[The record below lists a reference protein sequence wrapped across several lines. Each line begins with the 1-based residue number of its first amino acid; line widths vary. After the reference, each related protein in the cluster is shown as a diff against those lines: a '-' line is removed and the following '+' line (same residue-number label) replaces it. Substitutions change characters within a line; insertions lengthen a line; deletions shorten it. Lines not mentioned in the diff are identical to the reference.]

1 MPKIGDISVEVP
13 SGGTNH
19 VDTPTEFLYENQ
31 SQITDATSLLSDGR
45 ITSIPSDVTTVLET
59 SPGLSASAFN
69 IGGNAPLNGV
79 AEKFASSTSTEY
91 ELFNSL
97 KSTIESDAN
106 RHMVEEGG
114 QNYVVIF
121 TKYKELVEEVTQAVD
136 KYNANRDAGEEEV
149 GTDDSEEKTKRKLY
163 YPECTFSC
171 SMTSPPTISFTSI
184 NTSTERTVSAS
195 ESPNYAALKEAY
207 DKAKAF
213 YDRYCEDAIAFKDAT
228 SGLMAEG
235 ESYDFEADLTKLE
248 NDWPE
253 GVGATETP
261 TEEEKKEED
270 KEEDKEEEKKEED
283 KEEEKKED
291 KEEKEEDKKEE
302 KTDEGGESPEESS
315 TQAEQTT
322 YKSGDALDIDGSLY
336 YYYGTHQA
344 KDGSVTNILVD
355 TAGYMCYVNADGKVE
370 RLQATYTD
378 GSGHNQTKQE
388 ITQQDYE
395 NGTTINARGYKVH
408 MPYTLEKDG
417 EKIPSGTMASSVTQE
432 KPIGEKTDYGKDSYL
447 PDNDKAVIEEHYE
460 SMAGK
465 DPGVQNEGTTHETT
479 THVATDVHAFS
490 NPDNTKDGNTI
501 IVPQGTN
508 FQWDASGAP
517 FNGHDFDTSSGSV
530 YLQYSEKDG
539 GYYQVDEYGNRVD
552 SQIYSVDGFN
562 TQYGNFN

>member
-19 VDTPTEFLYENQ
+19 VDTPAEFLYENQ

-69 IGGNAPLNGV
+69 VGGNAPLNAV

-121 TKYKELVEEVTQAVD
+121 TKYKELIEEVTEAVNA
-136 KYNANRDAGEEEV
+136 YNADRDAGSEEV
-149 GTDDSEEKTKRKLY
+149 RTDDSEDTITRKKY
-163 YPECTFSC
+163 YPECSFSC
-171 SMTSPPTISFTSI
+171 SMTSPPTISFKSI
-184 NTSTERTVSAS
+184 ATTNTSRTVSAS
-195 ESPNYAALKEAY
+195 ESPHYEALKEAY

-235 ESYDFEADLTKLE
+235 EAYDFETDLTKLE

-261 TEEEKKEED
+261 TEEEKKEE
-270 KEEDKEEEKKEED
+270 KEEEKKEEEKTEE
-283 KEEEKKED
+283 KEEEKKE
-291 KEEKEEDKKEE
+291 EKEEE
-302 KTDEGGESPEESS
+302 KTDEGGESPEETSAKAN
-315 TQAEQTT
+315 QT
-322 YKSGDALDIDGSLY
+322 YKSGDALNVDGNLY

-370 RLQATYTD
+370 RLKATYTD

-395 NGTTINARGYKVH
+395 NGININARGFNVH
-408 MPYTLEKDG
+408 IPYTLEKDG

-432 KPIGEKTDYGKDSYL
+432 NPIGEKTEYGRESYL

-465 DPGVQNEGTTHETT
+465 DPGVQNAGTTHETT

-490 NPDNTKDGNTI
+490 NSDNTKDGNTI
-501 IVPQGTN
+501 IVPQGTK
-508 FQWDASGAP
+508 FQWDQSGAP
-517 FNGHDFDTSSGSV
+517 LNGHDFDTSSGAV

-552 SQIYSVDGFN
+552 SQIYSVEGFN
-562 TQYGNFN
+562 TEYGNFN